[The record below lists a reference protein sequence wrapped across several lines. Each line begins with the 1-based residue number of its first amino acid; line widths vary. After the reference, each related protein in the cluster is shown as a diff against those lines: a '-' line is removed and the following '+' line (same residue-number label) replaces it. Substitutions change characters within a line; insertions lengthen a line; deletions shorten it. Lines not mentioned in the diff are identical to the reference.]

1 MEPKNLTVREIL
13 IEEMHKG
20 GTKDEVMQRAK
31 VRLPERSMTTFH
43 IQYAKILK
51 ANKKALETV

>member
-1 MEPKNLTVREIL
+1 MEPKNLTVREVL
-13 IEEMHKG
+13 IEEIQKG
-20 GTKDEVMQRAK
+20 GTKEEIVQRAR